1 MESAPVKPEELPQN
15 PFPSENLQ
23 SPPIVTTNEQL
34 HSTPLKVAQDGNEE
48 TLNFTTADEKMSE
61 IHESSEISVQ
71 VPESSGR
78 RVIPLD
84 DHLLEDQ
91 REEMSLITGGGE
103 NEEDS
108 VFYRRVIVPLDED
121 ESPLKETQRSSSRQW
136 DKLKQNKESENRNRQ
151 SLVSTS
157 SDGNGEMDKFY
168 NKSQH
173 GKWKR
178 RKGPAPALPVPPK
191 RVLQMLPIHD
201 IRHELEVIE
210 VQQQGLEKQGVQ
222 LEKMIREKT
231 EGPEGGP
238 AVDLDVSSL
247 SARNT
252 KEVEDLIMQLFDLV
266 VEKNELFRRQ
276 AELMY
281 LRRQHRLEAEQVE
294 LEYEIR
300 VLMAQPECN
309 KTDSDKAKEE
319 TMIARLMEV
328 VKQRNEVV
336 DCLEMDRLRE
346 AQEDLVSG
354 KEGLTKFN
362 KNLMNLFLFQG
373 IKQEIEKHTAKW
385 DEELIQKPVKL
396 SKKEKKTLK
405 EEKKKLK
412 NKKLDVDKVR
422 KQDIEVEQVVNFEIF

>member
-1 MESAPVKPEELPQN
+1 
-15 PFPSENLQ
+15 
-23 SPPIVTTNEQL
+23 
-34 HSTPLKVAQDGNEE
+34 
-48 TLNFTTADEKMSE
+48 MSE
-61 IHESSEISVQ
+61 ILENSGETSSAH
-71 VPESSGR
+71 VPETSVR
-78 RVIPLD
+78 RVIPVD
-84 DHLLEDQ
+84 DQMLEDQ
-91 REEMSLITGGGE
+91 MEEISMTQSMVDHSIVD
-103 NEEDS
+103 DS
-108 VFYRRVIVPLDED
+108 VFYRRVIVPLADD
-121 ESPLKETQRSSSRQW
+121 ESPLKEGRSSSRQW
-136 DKLKQNKESENRNRQ
+136 EKMKQNKESENRNRQ
-151 SLVSTS
+151 SLVSNS
-157 SDGNGEMDKFY
+157 SDGASELDRFY
-168 NKSQH
+168 NKSQQ

-191 RVLQMLPIHD
+191 RVLQMLPIQD

-222 LEKMIREKT
+222 LEKMIRERT
-231 EGPEGGP
+231 EGPESQERLSQL
-238 AVDLDVSSL
+238 DLDNSTL
-247 SARNT
+247 SATNRNT

-281 LRRQHRLEAEQVE
+281 LRRQHRLEAEQAD

-309 KTDSDKAKEE
+309 KTDSDKTKEE

-328 VKQRNEVV
+328 VKQRNAVV

-346 AQEDLVSG
+346 AQEDLVSDRVM
-354 KEGLTKFN
+354 KRSCREVLIYNF
-362 KNLMNLFLFQG
+362 LLFSQG

-385 DEELIQKPVKL
+385 DEEFSVQNQKPVKL

-422 KQDIEVEQVVNFEIF
+422 RFCLILWGESLFGSFLFQDYDETEVDKSLSAGGTLEKVKKKKKKFLIL

>member
-1 MESAPVKPEELPQN
+1 MTRKKRPAPKPPGSSPAPKGTPIKVGDTAQN
-15 PFPSENLQ
+15 TSLQ
-23 SPPIVTTNEQL
+23 SPPFDTPTTAEKEPL
-34 HSTPLKVAQDGNEE
+34 HSTPLKVGDKTLCFSTDGG
-48 TLNFTTADEKMSE
+48 DKMSE
-61 IHESSEISVQ
+61 IMENSGETISVQ
-71 VPESSGR
+71 VPETSGR
-78 RVIPLD
+78 RVIPVD
-84 DHLLEDQ
+84 DQMLEDQ
-91 REEMSLITGGGE
+91 MLEEMSMTQSVDQNIVD
-103 NEEDS
+103 DS
-108 VFYRRVIVPLDED
+108 VFYRRVIVPLADD
-121 ESPLKETQRSSSRQW
+121 ESPLKGGSVEGRGSSRQW
-136 DKLKQNKESENRNRQ
+136 EKLKQNKESENRNRQ
-151 SLVSTS
+151 SLVSNS
-157 SDGNGEMDKFY
+157 SDGASELDRFY

-191 RVLQMLPIHD
+191 RVLQMLPIQD

-222 LEKMIREKT
+222 LEKMIRERT
-231 EGPEGGP
+231 EGPDSQERQNQ
-238 AVDLDVSSL
+238 DLDNSTL
-247 SARNT
+247 SATNRNT

-281 LRRQHRLEAEQVE
+281 LRRQHRLEAEQAD

-319 TMIARLMEV
+319 TMIVRLMEV

-354 KEGLTKFN
+354 GESERERGRDFN
-362 KNLMNLFLFQG
+362 
-373 IKQEIEKHTAKW
+373 
-385 DEELIQKPVKL
+385 
-396 SKKEKKTLK
+396 
-405 EEKKKLK
+405 
-412 NKKLDVDKVR
+412 
-422 KQDIEVEQVVNFEIF
+422 